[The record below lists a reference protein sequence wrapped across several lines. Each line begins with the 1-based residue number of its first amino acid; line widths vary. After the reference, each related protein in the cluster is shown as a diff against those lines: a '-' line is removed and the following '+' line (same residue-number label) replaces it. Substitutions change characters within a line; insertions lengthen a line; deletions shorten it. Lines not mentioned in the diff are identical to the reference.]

1 MRPHRQ
7 TTAKGSQSFSG
18 KLAKRFYGPFKILAR
33 IGKVAYRL
41 ELPNEAKIHSVL
53 HCSMLK
59 PFRGSSDN
67 RAVALPDQFVN
78 HQPVITPMTILDYR
92 RSNEAWEVLV
102 QWHTLSPN
110 DTSWE
115 DWTQLQQAYHLED
128 KVPFLGPWSDKRE
141 EDMNQVESEAA
152 ANETIQGVATT
163 ATTGTRSR
171 ENNEEAHLPKGLCLK
186 GGYFHRRIINRISF
200 CLMLVGSL
208 KRQA

>member
-1 MRPHRQ
+1 
-7 TTAKGSQSFSG
+7 
-18 KLAKRFYGPFKILAR
+18 
-33 IGKVAYRL
+33 
-41 ELPNEAKIHSVL
+41 
-53 HCSMLK
+53 MLK

-171 ENNEEAHLPKGLCLK
+171 ENQKSSEEAHLPQGLCLK
-186 GGYFHRRIINRISF
+186 GGYFHSRIINRISF
-200 CLMLVGSL
+200 
-208 KRQA
+208 A

>member
-1 MRPHRQ
+1 
-7 TTAKGSQSFSG
+7 
-18 KLAKRFYGPFKILAR
+18 
-33 IGKVAYRL
+33 
-41 ELPNEAKIHSVL
+41 
-53 HCSMLK
+53 MLK

-102 QWHTLSPN
+102 QWHALSPD

-128 KVPFLGPWSDKRE
+128 KVPFLGPWSDKKEE

-152 ANETIQGVATT
+152 TNETIQGVATT
-163 ATTGTRSR
+163 TTTGTRSK
-171 ENNEEAHLPKGLCLK
+171 ENQKSSEEAHLPQGLCLK
-186 GGYFHRRIINRISF
+186 GGYFHSRIINRISF
-200 CLMLVGSL
+200 
-208 KRQA
+208 A